1 MFTEIP
7 TIWFYAQNNVII
19 TFPIASE
26 TPVDIIVMRT
36 SFEVTTANFE
46 EAFIRFSK
54 ENQSSKVKADAVNP
68 CPTDQHCNSLLRS
81 KREPF

>member
-7 TIWFYAQNNVII
+7 TIWFYAQDNVIN
-19 TFPIASE
+19 TFLIASE
-26 TPVDIIVMRT
+26 TPVDIIVIRT

-54 ENQSSKVKADAVNP
+54 VNQSGKVKADAVDP
-68 CPTDQHCNSLLRS
+68 CPATHC
-81 KREPF
+81 